1 MTPALATDSLAVHS
15 PEGSLVRPI
24 TLAAAPGTA
33 LTILGETGAGKSLPA
48 QAILGAL
55 PPGLTAQGRIF
66 LDGQRLD
73 TLPASAHR
81 ALWGRRVAM
90 LPQEPWRALDPTMRA
105 RAQVTETHHHVAGLP
120 RAAARAA
127 AASDFA
133 ALRLTGAEARLPSEL
148 SGGMAQRV
156 AIAAARAGGASLL
169 LADEP
174 TKGLD
179 PALRDE
185 VARLLARAVAA
196 GDTLLT
202 ITHDVALARA
212 LGGTVLLMRAGEIV
226 EEGPAADLLARPRSP
241 YGRALVAADPDH
253 WPQRG
258 ARPTGEA
265 VLTARSLAAGRAGAP
280 LVTGLDLTLRRGER
294 LALAGP
300 SGVGKPTLLDTLAG
314 LLPPLAG
321 RVQRAATLGPHAIQ
335 KLYQDPPAA
344 FPPRIPIGTTLR
356 DLATRHAIPWS
367 RIEDLLAR
375 LGLAPALLACR
386 PDAVSGGELQRLAL
400 ARILALRPAAILAD
414 DPTSRL
420 DLLTQA
426 NVLALL
432 GEEADATG
440 AAILLVTHSDEITA
454 RWADRTL
461 SLEANAAQ
469 AEAGAVPL
477 PA

>member
-1 MTPALATDSLAVHS
+1 MTPALATDALAVS
-15 PEGSLVRPI
+15 GPDGPLVRPI

-33 LTILGETGAGKSLPA
+33 LTILGETGAGKSLLA

-55 PPGLTAQGRIF
+55 PPGLTATGRVF

-73 TLPASAHR
+73 TLPTSARR
-81 ALWGRRVAM
+81 ALWGRRIAM

-105 RAQVTETHHHVAGLP
+105 LSQVTETHAHVAGLP

-127 AASDFA
+127 ATSDFA

-156 AIAAARAGGASLL
+156 AFAAARAGGAALL

-212 LGGTVLLMRAGEIV
+212 LGGTVLLMRAGAIV
-226 EEGPAADLLARPRSP
+226 EEGPATDLLARPRSA
-241 YGRALVAADPDH
+241 YGRALVAADPAH
-253 WPQRG
+253 WPQRAASAPG
-258 ARPTGEA
+258 AP
-265 VLTARSLAAGRAGAP
+265 VLTAHALAAGRAGAP

-294 LALAGP
+294 LALTGP
-300 SGVGKPTLLDTLAG
+300 SGAGKSTLLDTLAG

-321 RVQRAATLGPHAIQ
+321 RVERAPTLGPHAIQ

-344 FPPRIPIGTTLR
+344 FPPRIPLGTTLH
-356 DLATRHAIPWS
+356 DLAARHAIPWP

-375 LGLAPALLACR
+375 LGLAPALLARR

-400 ARILALRPAAILAD
+400 ARILAMRPAAILAD
-414 DPTSRL
+414 EPTSRL

-426 NVLALL
+426 KVLALL

-440 AAILLVTHSDEITA
+440 TAVLLVTHSSEIAA
-454 RWADRTL
+454 RWAYRTL
-461 SLEANAAQ
+461 ALEAGTAQ
-469 AEAGAVPL
+469 AESRAVPL
-477 PA
+477 SA